1 MPIDQLH
8 ASLDRSTAVFRNDL
22 SEEEQVDF
30 RAKVKTYV
38 RLYIFLSQIVPF
50 ENAYLER
57 LYIFLNH
64 LQSKLGGETSEDLA
78 QGILDNIDMDS
89 YRLQLEATVNI
100 GLAQGDDLKPIPTE
114 MRGGTSET
122 EIDRLSNILQTFND
136 RFGTQFENADKV
148 RQMVESIAQDVAKNE
163 ELLNSIKYSDDQN
176 ARITNDKIAQQEL
189 LKHVTTNFDFYKLI
203 TDNEEAKEDFNSM
216 LFSMVKEIFNKG
228 LGKVA

>member
-1 MPIDQLH
+1 MG
-8 ASLDRSTAVFRNDL
+8 
-22 SEEEQVDF
+22 
-30 RAKVKTYV
+30 V
-38 RLYIFLSQIVPF
+38 RVRDTNI
-50 ENAYLER
+50 
-57 LYIFLNH
+57 
-64 LQSKLGGETSEDLA
+64 ETR
-78 QGILDNIDMDS
+78 M
-89 YRLQLEATVNI
+89 ATVTTTANS
-100 GLAQGDDLKPIPTE
+100 LKMRPYTPPISSTG
-114 MRGGTSET
+114 MKTATSET

-203 TDNEEAKEDFNSM
+203 TDNEEAKEDFNAM
-216 LFSMVKEIFNKG
+216 LFGLVKEIFNKG